1 MPNMGTSRRITETQ
15 LQHAKAA
22 LAVRTKALTE
32 KKIEAKK
39 FNTDPQWRRLN
50 ARVRQINARLRKI
63 GEVETNNAEVARLKA
78 ERDAR
83 IAAEKAEHKSRKKAK
98 PEKEKGKGEAKA
110 AKKDKPPKDKAPKEK
125 KPKESDKG

>member
-1 MPNMGTSRRITETQ
+1 MGTSRRITETQ
-15 LQHAKAA
+15 LEHAKAA

-63 GEVETNNAEVARLKA
+63 GEVETNNAEVARLKE
-78 ERDAR
+78 ERLVR

-98 PEKEKGKGEAKA
+98 PEKDKGKAPAKA
-110 AKKDKPPKDKAPKEK
+110 AKKDKPAKEPKEK
-125 KPKESDKG
+125 KPKESEKG